1 MVNEHRFVGLQVGLD
16 GLDSGELDRDPL
28 GVQSAE
34 VPIVCQALAN
44 LQYLNVAVG
53 KLPNLAFGNF
63 LHRHLLLWFHSFS
76 SVGDVD
82 NPAKIKT
89 PCLGLFNG
97 QCNDLAYSINPKGK
111 NLERHQR
118 SSSATM
124 TRSAREAIA
133 CAASLSVVRAAKCS

>member
-1 MVNEHRFVGLQVGLD
+1 MWL
-16 GLDSGELDRDPL
+16 SGSFQIWPL
-28 GVQSAE
+28 AISF
-34 VPIVCQALAN
+34 IDTFF
-44 LQYLNVAVG
+44 
-53 KLPNLAFGNF
+53 FGF
-63 LHRHLLLWFHSFS
+63 IAFS